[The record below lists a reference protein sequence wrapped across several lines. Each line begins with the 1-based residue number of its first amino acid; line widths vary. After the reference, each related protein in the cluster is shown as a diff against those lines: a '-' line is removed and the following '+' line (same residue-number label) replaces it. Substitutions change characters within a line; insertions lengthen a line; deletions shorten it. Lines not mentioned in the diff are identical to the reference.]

1 MDERFAARLRELI
14 NDYYHG
20 LLTVESYREQRA
32 ALLDTLDAPPSE
44 AREVTEE
51 LEDPTVPVAVTPV
64 APSTPADDSAVPVA
78 TVGPRSGE
86 GWLGRLAV
94 AGIVGVGLAT
104 VVGIQQ
110 LSGPS
115 SDEPPAT
122 ASAPAEL
129 APEEAAGEALL
140 EQFLAQGDW
149 AQDSVSNFE
158 LAWGVLT
165 EADRDV
171 ARSSASYR
179 RFSDVLRRR
188 LLEEQA
194 LTVAGRTPEL
204 LALLNFAVSMDMPYA
219 ESLQARTAPGEQG
232 PSQVAPEVLAD
243 PSAEPAPVA
252 DAESPVEAEV
262 EVLVEAVPEA
272 PVEAVSEEAPAE
284 TEPEALAEAVREAP
298 ETVTGGGPQDVVET
312 APSEPQAA
320 PSQAEDTCLAE
331 FAKTRRP
338 YCQDRMASGGVGPP
352 MVILPTGEFDMGSDQ
367 NPEESPKH
375 RVSIVQP
382 FAMSVH
388 EVSYVEFG
396 AYCSATGQPC
406 PQRPWE
412 NDDYP
417 VVLIS
422 WSEAS
427 GYSAW
432 LSNETGYRYRLPT
445 EAEWEYAARAG
456 SESPYPF
463 GSEITPSA
471 ARSSATVPVE
481 KPLDRN
487 DRSVNRNDFR
497 LLHMSG
503 NVREWVADAWH
514 GSYQAAPAD
523 ASAWEQGSASQRVV
537 RGGSYADPGRKL
549 RSAARQPLD
558 ASSRDSMTGFRLVR
572 HVER

>member
-44 AREVTEE
+44 AREVAEE

-64 APSTPADDSAVPVA
+64 ASSTPAQKPTAPI
-78 TVGPRSGE
+78 SG
-86 GWLGRLAV
+86 GRWAGRLAV

-104 VVGIQQ
+104 VFGIQR

-252 DAESPVEAEV
+252 DEESSVEAEV
-262 EVLVEAVPEA
+262 EVLVEAVPEAPVEAEPEEPVEAEPEA

-298 ETVTGGGPQDVVET
+298 ETVTGGGPQDVAET

-388 EVSYVEFG
+388 EVSM
-396 AYCSATGQPC
+396 C
-406 PQRPWE
+406 P
-412 NDDYP
+412 
-417 VVLIS
+417 I
-422 WSEAS
+422 
-427 GYSAW
+427 
-432 LSNETGYRYRLPT
+432 
-445 EAEWEYAARAG
+445 
-456 SESPYPF
+456 
-463 GSEITPSA
+463 
-471 ARSSATVPVE
+471 
-481 KPLDRN
+481 
-487 DRSVNRNDFR
+487 
-497 LLHMSG
+497 
-503 NVREWVADAWH
+503 
-514 GSYQAAPAD
+514 
-523 ASAWEQGSASQRVV
+523 VV
-537 RGGSYADPGRKL
+537 RHRYERHAGEADWPTAGRTV
-549 RSAARQPLD
+549 RSNAH
-558 ASSRDSMTGFRLVR
+558 G
-572 HVER
+572 